1 MSPTMNDSTPSV
13 SRGAFLRSAAVF
25 TGTAAG
31 LGALSTAQAAP
42 RGASPQ
48 RDPDDPHDKPAS
60 WRDTI
65 MDSSVLFTPIG
76 YLASFTMLYGEGPIT
91 KLSAKSVQK
100 QDGIAN
106 FLPYGHSKQVEEF
119 EPYVAESV
127 ALDEERVEVTFTSS
141 FGLAIAADVQ
151 LVRTADPNTRALL
164 LWVRGFEPG
173 VTVVPKKTKITTGHF
188 PGTVHQA
195 VNEKDAAEGLKN
207 AVALSFA
214 EDGSF
219 PITVSKVLK
228 ADDGTISGRVKGTFD
243 GLDFDDTW
251 FGVPVP
257 GDEGVSY
264 VFAARPQ

>member
-1 MSPTMNDSTPSV
+1 MSPTNSTHTTSV
-13 SRGAFLRSAAVF
+13 SRGTFLRSAAVL

-48 RDPDDPHDKPAS
+48 HDPDNPHDLPTS
-60 WRDTI
+60 WKSTI
-65 MDSSVLFTPIG
+65 MDSPAMFTPIG
-76 YLASFTMLYGEGPIT
+76 YLASFTTLYGEGPIT
-91 KLSAKSVQK
+91 KLSAKSVEK
-100 QDGIAN
+100 QDGIVN
-106 FLPYGHSKQVEEF
+106 FLPYGHNEQVEEF
-119 EPYVAESV
+119 TPTVASSV
-127 ALDEERVEVTFTSS
+127 ALDKERVNVTFTSE
-141 FGLAIAADVQ
+141 FGHAIAADVQ

-173 VTVVPKKTKITTGHF
+173 LTVVPKKTKIVTGHF
-188 PGTVHQA
+188 AGKAQQA
-195 VNEKDAAEGLKN
+195 VSKKEATAELEN

-214 EDGSF
+214 EDGDF
-219 PITVSKVLK
+219 PISVSKVLK